1 MSYNVAM
8 RNTQFLMLGGIAVV
22 LAGVF
27 ATMSLHEISAQQTT
41 TTTNSTAAQS
51 NQTTTMEIPQLNGS
65 VNVQQQTN
73 QFLQDSV
80 KVPFATALQTAQS
93 EVGNG
98 TAISGR
104 LGVVQGYLVYT
115 FKLANF
121 DAQTSRIVIV
131 DAGNGS
137 VLYTSGDMP
146 LFFGGHGGGLGCSG
160 GHGAGGGYGGGYHMG
175 FGSHGGKYD
184 RYGGTSDGIN
194 SSGQSSSSGVTI
206 VAPAFNV

>member
-1 MSYNVAM
+1 MSYNAAM
-8 RNTQFLMLGGIAVV
+8 RNTQFLMLGGIAIV

-27 ATMSLHEISAQQTT
+27 ATMSLHEISAQE
-41 TTTNSTAAQS
+41 TTTNSTTAQY
-51 NQTTTMEIPQLNGS
+51 NQTTRMEIPQLNGS
-65 VNVQQQTN
+65 INVQQQAN
-73 QFLQDSV
+73 QFIQGNV
-80 KVPFATALQTAQS
+80 RVPFATALQTAQS

-98 TAISGR
+98 TAISGH
-104 LGVVQGYLVYT
+104 LGIVQGYLVYT

-146 LFFGGHGGGLGCSG
+146 LFFGGLGCSG
-160 GHGAGGGYGGGYHMG
+160 GGGGYGGGYHMG

-194 SSGQSSSSGVTI
+194 SGGQSSSSGVTI
-206 VAPAFNV
+206 VAPAVNV